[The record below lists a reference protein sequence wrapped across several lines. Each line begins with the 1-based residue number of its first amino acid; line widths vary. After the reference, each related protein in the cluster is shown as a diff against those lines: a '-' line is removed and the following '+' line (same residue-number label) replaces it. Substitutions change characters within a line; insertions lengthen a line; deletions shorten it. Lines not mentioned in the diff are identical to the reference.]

1 MRKRTKRLLAVFMAT
16 VMLAGMTGCGTSGSA
31 LDAATSEKKT
41 EKTDDSNIEKTS
53 DTGSSGD
60 TIKLGLV
67 ADISG
72 TSANTQALNAIT
84 LAINEINDAG
94 GLLGK
99 QVELVYADSQSDTAR
114 YQEMGKKLIQED
126 NVEVLFT
133 AGTSACR
140 EAIRPVAEA
149 NEKLYFYCNSYE
161 GGVASRY
168 MFLAGPVP
176 EQNVTPLL
184 DYFSKNVGK
193 KIYCLV
199 ADYNYGRVMVEW
211 LKELAPDEPYI
222 TSNCAIAYNAVHI
235 WAEAVEAAGSY
246 DTEDVINAIETKDL
260 EFDGP
265 GGHVKV
271 DPKTHHLYTDMSV
284 VEIDENH
291 DAQVV
296 ETYEQVEPSYLLDM
310 GIDLSKED
318 PQTQYSPLDES
329 N

>member
-114 YQEMGKKLIQED
+114 YQEMGKKLI
-126 NVEVLFT
+126 
-133 AGTSACR
+133 
-140 EAIRPVAEA
+140 
-149 NEKLYFYCNSYE
+149 
-161 GGVASRY
+161 
-168 MFLAGPVP
+168 
-176 EQNVTPLL
+176 
-184 DYFSKNVGK
+184 
-193 KIYCLV
+193 
-199 ADYNYGRVMVEW
+199 
-211 LKELAPDEPYI
+211 
-222 TSNCAIAYNAVHI
+222 
-235 WAEAVEAAGSY
+235 
-246 DTEDVINAIETKDL
+246 
-260 EFDGP
+260 
-265 GGHVKV
+265 
-271 DPKTHHLYTDMSV
+271 
-284 VEIDENH
+284 
-291 DAQVV
+291 
-296 ETYEQVEPSYLLDM
+296 
-310 GIDLSKED
+310 
-318 PQTQYSPLDES
+318 
-329 N
+329 

>member
-31 LDAATSEKKT
+31 LDTATSEKKT

-126 NVEVLFT
+126 
-133 AGTSACR
+133 
-140 EAIRPVAEA
+140 
-149 NEKLYFYCNSYE
+149 
-161 GGVASRY
+161 
-168 MFLAGPVP
+168 
-176 EQNVTPLL
+176 
-184 DYFSKNVGK
+184 
-193 KIYCLV
+193 KI
-199 ADYNYGRVMVEW
+199 GR
-211 LKELAPDEPYI
+211 A
-222 TSNCAIAYNAVHI
+222 
-235 WAEAVEAAGSY
+235 
-246 DTEDVINAIETKDL
+246 
-260 EFDGP
+260 
-265 GGHVKV
+265 HV
-271 DPKTHHLYTDMSV
+271 
-284 VEIDENH
+284 
-291 DAQVV
+291 
-296 ETYEQVEPSYLLDM
+296 
-310 GIDLSKED
+310 
-318 PQTQYSPLDES
+318 
-329 N
+329 

>member
-16 VMLAGMTGCGTSGSA
+16 AMLAGMTGCGTSGSA
-31 LDAATSEKKT
+31 LDTATSEKKT
-41 EKTDDSNIEKTS
+41 EKTDDSKTEKTS

-67 ADISG
+67 AD
-72 TSANTQALNAIT
+72 
-84 LAINEINDAG
+84 
-94 GLLGK
+94 
-99 QVELVYADSQSDTAR
+99 
-114 YQEMGKKLIQED
+114 
-126 NVEVLFT
+126 
-133 AGTSACR
+133 
-140 EAIRPVAEA
+140 
-149 NEKLYFYCNSYE
+149 
-161 GGVASRY
+161 
-168 MFLAGPVP
+168 
-176 EQNVTPLL
+176 
-184 DYFSKNVGK
+184 
-193 KIYCLV
+193 
-199 ADYNYGRVMVEW
+199 YNYGRVMVEW
-211 LKELAPDEPYI
+211 LKEMAPDEPYI

-235 WAEAVEAAGSY
+235 WAEAVETAGSY

-271 DPKTHHLYTDMSV
+271 EPKTHHLYTDMSV

-310 GIDLSKED
+310 GIGLSKED